1 MNLTAM
7 MSIAS
12 LSATGEP
19 QGMLMAAKAM
29 KQMRA
34 EGANALQ
41 LIQKAA
47 PPPSD
52 GVRGTLLNVM
62 A

>member
-1 MNLTAM
+1 
-7 MSIAS
+7 
-12 LSATGEP
+12 
-19 QGMLMAAKAM
+19 MLMAAKAM